1 MEDREVKMYVFLRFL
16 LIFSSIYLTG
26 ALVTYYFLRQEF
38 SANIAKWQKALNDG
52 QQIQIDETYT
62 LYKEADI
69 AIYMR
74 RRGRWAIFF
83 STLLWFVIFRP
94 LIRKK
99 LNKDF

>member
-1 MEDREVKMYVFLRFL
+1 MHLYLRFI

-26 ALVTYYFLRQEF
+26 ALITYRFLQQNF
-38 SANIAKWQKALNDG
+38 SANIAKWKKALNDG
-52 QQIQIDETYT
+52 QQIQLDETDI

-69 AIYMR
+69 ATYMH

-83 STLLWFVIFRP
+83 STLLWFVVIRP

-99 LNKDF
+99 LNKEF